1 MGISTVERNGSIEC
15 LQACRQSVGCLSLKA
30 VSGPPKYTDEPQAI
44 ASAGCPSTGRP
55 AHHRSLPP
63 SLNAWLKNSRSHLST
78 PPPPMNMRAA
88 CPSAAVKQKIG
99 WPGWACVA
107 KSRTT
112 IINGMPRHRESV
124 MQQPNI
130 EHGFGVCVLST
141 PSPALPSLTLRS
153 RGRRPI
159 PSLRPRLVGASEL
172 QR

>member
-1 MGISTVERNGSIEC
+1 MGISTVERNGFIER
-15 LQACRQSVGCLSLKA
+15 LQACLRSVGCLSLKA
-30 VSGPPKYTDEPQAI
+30 VSGPPKYTDEPHAI

-63 SLNAWLKNSRSHLST
+63 SLNPWLKNSRDHLST
-78 PPPPMNMRAA
+78 PPQPMDMRAA
-88 CPSAAVKQKIG
+88 CPSAAVEKKVSS
-99 WPGWACVA
+99 PGWACVA

-124 MQQPNI
+124 MQRPNI
-130 EHGFGVCVLST
+130 QRGFGACVFST
-141 PSPALPSLTLRS
+141 PSPALTSLTLRS